1 MAPIVSVIVPVYNGE
16 KYIEKC
22 VSSLVCQTYSNLEI
36 IVVNDGSSDRTSTIV
51 HDMQVRD
58 SRIIVVD
65 KINEGG
71 SIARNTALAIAKG
84 EWIAFSDA
92 DDYYYP
98 NGIASLIEVAKKTCC
113 KIVIGNSERVEKD
126 GRRSQRYPTF
136 KDETVHHDY
145 LKGSHEMWGDLFHAS
160 LFDSDEYLFQPRL
173 AYLEDRALMAKLLS
187 REEKYAVCAKPIY
200 AHVKNVDSVL
210 ESKDG
215 LRMAKHCFW
224 AASIMAEH
232 SKKSRKF
239 AIDIYRDAE
248 YAKVRGCIFYFIK
261 KNASFVELNNIYY
274 SYFDKSLHFY
284 KYVLQA
290 LYEIWMQCVKRRVK
304 SVFYRQ

>member
-65 KINEGG
+65 KINEGV

-98 NGIASLIEVAKKTCC
+98 NGIASLIEVAK
-113 KIVIGNSERVEKD
+113 NLL
-126 GRRSQRYPTF
+126 QNRYW
-136 KDETVHHDY
+136 E
-145 LKGSHEMWGDLFHAS
+145 
-160 LFDSDEYLFQPRL
+160 
-173 AYLEDRALMAKLLS
+173 
-187 REEKYAVCAKPIY
+187 
-200 AHVKNVDSVL
+200 
-210 ESKDG
+210 
-215 LRMAKHCFW
+215 
-224 AASIMAEH
+224 
-232 SKKSRKF
+232 
-239 AIDIYRDAE
+239 
-248 YAKVRGCIFYFIK
+248 
-261 KNASFVELNNIYY
+261 
-274 SYFDKSLHFY
+274 
-284 KYVLQA
+284 
-290 LYEIWMQCVKRRVK
+290 
-304 SVFYRQ
+304 